1 MNTPRYRIATALM
14 LTVLFLSAALFHMA
28 TTRPVSADAAPPPPA
43 GSIRGSFMS
52 YTNLNS
58 HLYTTTETAYTA
70 YVDPNYWYQ
79 ADVFLTIDVSGTA
92 SVTVTPQFS
101 ADASAW
107 ADANYVYLS
116 NSSTTTI
123 ITGTDGMTGTTTSAT
138 SIVNTTPYLVLSA
151 DGTDYMQFALAGRYL
166 RYKIDAGSFVTTTD
180 RVTVTVKTVVKN
192 SAGQ

>member
-1 MNTPRYRIATALM
+1 MNTPRYRIATAMM
-14 LTVLFLSAALFHMA
+14 LTALLVSALFYVA
-28 TTRPVSADAAPPPPA
+28 TIRPVKADAAPPPPA
-43 GSIRGSFMS
+43 GSVRGSFTP
-52 YTNLNS
+52 YVNLNS

-70 YVDPNYWYQ
+70 YVDPSYWYQ
-79 ADVFLTIDVSGTA
+79 ADVFLTVDVSGTA

-101 ADASAW
+101 ADASNW

-138 SIVNTTPYLVLSA
+138 SIVNTTPYLLLSA

-166 RYKIDAGSFVTTTD
+166 RYKIDAGGFVTTTD